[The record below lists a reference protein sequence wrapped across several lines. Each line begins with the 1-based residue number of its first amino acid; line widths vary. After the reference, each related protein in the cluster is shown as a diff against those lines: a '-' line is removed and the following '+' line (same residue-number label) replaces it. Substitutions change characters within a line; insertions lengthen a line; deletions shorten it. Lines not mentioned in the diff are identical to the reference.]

1 MIGEAFMDDCIFCK
15 IAAGELPSTRVY
27 EDEQFL
33 AFMDINPIIR
43 GHCLLIPKAHHEMVF
58 DMPEPVLRDLIVVAK
73 RISAAVKQGLKADGL
88 NLFQS
93 NGRAAMQIIPHYH
106 MHLLPRWK
114 DDNLRLGDWEMR
126 AGDMEEIAATAEAIK
141 KEL

>member
-1 MIGEAFMDDCIFCK
+1 MDDCIFCK

-73 RISAAVKQGLKADGL
+73 RISAAVKQGLKANGL

-126 AGDMEEIAATAEAIK
+126 AGDMEEIAAAAEAIK

>member
-1 MIGEAFMDDCIFCK
+1 MDDCIFCK

-126 AGDMEEIAATAEAIK
+126 AGDMEEIAAAAEAIK